1 MLNAL
6 NCGHLTIVENYI
18 RAKDKNEPALMST
31 AFAED
36 ATLEMILKTESIS
49 FPAITDGLDAITDI
63 LVRHFNDAYENVHT
77 FCLADKS
84 DSTEYELS
92 CKWMVCMTERKS
104 GGVRMGTGNYRW
116 TFDRETDSRA
126 VKLVIT
132 IEQIAM
138 LPSDVSEEIVNWAQG
153 LPYPWCYS
161 DTIRQTMPNIEQL
174 NALRRSIA

>member
-1 MLNAL
+1 
-6 NCGHLTIVENYI
+6 
-18 RAKDKNEPALMST
+18 
-31 AFAED
+31 
-36 ATLEMILKTESIS
+36 
-49 FPAITDGLDAITDI
+49 
-63 LVRHFNDAYENVHT
+63 
-77 FCLADKS
+77 
-84 DSTEYELS
+84 
-92 CKWMVCMTERKS
+92 MTERKS